1 MNIRDVDLNLLVTFD
16 ALHEQGRVTAAA
28 RKLGLTQPAVSNALS
43 RLRLLFEDPLFIRV
57 GNTMRPT
64 PRARELSRPIAAILS
79 QVTQI
84 LGGPEEFVASKSE
97 LTVRVATTDHIEAV
111 LLSRFMR
118 HLRTSAPKVRLS
130 SRRVAGIFEVPREE
144 LESGLVDLAIGAIA
158 QPLSPVS
165 GISARTLYQD
175 RVVCIVRAAHP
186 LIRRTITLKQ
196 FVMLEHVMVSYP
208 GQGAGVLD
216 RALAEYG
223 MKRDVV
229 VSLPHFSS
237 AAFAVANSD
246 RIAAVP
252 ASLARLLAVPLN
264 LVILNLPFAVP
275 ALEIGVFWHSRNSTD
290 PSSAWL
296 RDQLACTVHEMG
308 LAGPAGKSKRRHRL
322 ASVGE

>member
-1 MNIRDVDLNLLVTFD
+1 MNIRNVDLNLLVTFD

-43 RLRLLFEDPLFIRV
+43 RLRLLFEDPLFVRV

-79 QVTQI
+79 QITQV
-84 LGGPEEFVASKSE
+84 LGGPEEFVPLKSE

-111 LLSRFMR
+111 LLPQFMR
-118 HLRTSAPKVRLS
+118 HLRTSAPMVRLS
-130 SRRVAGIFEVPREE
+130 SRRVAGIFEVPRGE
-144 LESGLVDLAIGAIA
+144 LESGVVDIAIGAIA

-165 GISARTLYQD
+165 GISARTLYHD
-175 RVVCIVRAAHP
+175 RLVCIVRASHP

-216 RALAEYG
+216 RALGEHG

-229 VSLPHFSS
+229 VSVPHFLS
-237 AAFAVANSD
+237 AAFAVADSD
-246 RIAAVP
+246 RIAAIP
-252 ASLARLLAVPLN
+252 ASLARLLAGPLN
-264 LVILNLPFAVP
+264 LVILNLPCQVQ
-275 ALEIGVFWHSRNSTD
+275 ALEIAVFWHSRNSTD
-290 PSSAWL
+290 PSSVWL
-296 RDQLACTVHEMG
+296 RDQLACTVDEMG
-308 LAGPAGKSKRRHRL
+308 LARQTGKSSHRRR
-322 ASVGE
+322 SSSRP